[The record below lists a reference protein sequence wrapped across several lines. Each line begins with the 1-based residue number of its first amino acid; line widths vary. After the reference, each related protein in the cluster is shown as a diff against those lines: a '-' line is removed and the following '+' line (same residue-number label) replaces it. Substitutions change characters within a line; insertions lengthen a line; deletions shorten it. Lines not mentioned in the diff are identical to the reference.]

1 MTITIEMLDPDA
13 TLIIV
18 DGRIDQTQT
27 PQLEQELNHLLGNG
41 RNRLIIDMTG
51 TTYINS
57 GGLRTLVS
65 AWRKARE
72 SGGDVILFGLPQRI
86 ADIFAMVGFDKVFRI
101 VNTQAEATR
110 ALSDTQPDND
120 QSP

>member
-1 MTITIEMLDPDA
+1 MTITIEMLEQDA
-13 TLIIV
+13 TLVVV

-27 PQLEQELNHLLGNG
+27 PQLEQELNQLLGNG

-72 SGGDVILFGLPQRI
+72 TGGNVVLFGLPQRI

-101 VNTQAEATR
+101 VNTQAEAIH
-110 ALSDTQPDND
+110 ALSDTQ
-120 QSP
+120 SPNP

>member
-1 MTITIEMLDPDA
+1 MTITIETQESDTA
-13 TLIIV
+13 LIIV

-27 PQLEQELNHLLGNG
+27 PQLEQELNHLLENG
-41 RNRLIIDMTG
+41 RNRLIINMAG

-72 SGGDVILFGLPQRI
+72 ANGDVVLFGLPQRI
-86 ADIFAMVGFDKVFRI
+86 ADIFVMVGFDKVFRI
-101 VNTQAEATR
+101 VNTQTEATH
-110 ALSDTQPDND
+110 ALSDPHTNND